1 MFMKKYK
8 VYFKIFDKKLVTT
21 VKASSFFEAKQ
32 KVKDNLIFLKIV
44 PEDDPFDFLKKMFG
58 M

>member
-1 MFMKKYK
+1 MKKYK
-8 VYFKIFDKKLVTT
+8 VYFKIFDKKLVAT
-21 VKASSFFEAKQ
+21 VPASSFFEAKQ

>member
-1 MFMKKYK
+1 MRKYK

-32 KVKDNLIFLKIV
+32 KVKDNLTFLKIV
-44 PEDDPFDFLKKMFG
+44 TEKEDPVDYLKNIFG
-58 M
+58 I